1 MTLYR
6 VRMLDS
12 LNGSEGAYEFEHRPN
27 LLERPADEIVAA
39 FFEYAERELFRT
51 QDIEYELN
59 GVLKNSEQGTVV
71 AIGSLHRQGQDDH
84 PLQPFTLF
92 IGQAK

>member
-1 MTLYR
+1 
-6 VRMLDS
+6 
-12 LNGSEGAYEFEHRPN
+12 
-27 LLERPADEIVAA
+27 
-39 FFEYAERELFRT
+39 
-51 QDIEYELN
+51 
-59 GVLKNSEQGTVV
+59 VLKNSEQGTVV